1 MTNEVFSDE
10 DLCRLE
16 SFLQNVFAERKQE
29 NASKALEGWEVEKSI
44 SARWKSKLGETSR
57 YGSRSYLSPD
67 GQIFPNRLK
76 VLQHMLTNAFPQEE
90 VDAVMRQLKKWEGW
104 QDSEFLPHNWIM
116 KEAKTRTRVSTKPLQ
131 FLSPKG
137 DLLKSIKSV
146 LQFLQKGETYDATDV
161 HKMRQLNKR
170 LSQENKSLKPDW
182 STIHWLP
189 EGWTFK
195 SDGTKTNFCSPSGK
209 VLHSRR
215 ECLQLL
221 LQNGDGEAAEKML
234 ESLVLDNWKSD
245 RLLPKGWRFKKTGE
259 NEMLFITPDGDLVDG
274 INNARAHIAR
284 VDGNSESKDLQNLE
298 LFWEIESSKKKGRKR
313 MRWKIG
319 DETVPSG
326 WMVRPSGKLDA
337 PIKSPTGLHFV
348 NRLFAE
354 NDSLVLISL
363 QASSTA
369 VPHQRREEQ

>member
-90 VDAVMRQLKKWEGW
+90 VDAVMGQLKKWEGW

-116 KEAKTRTRVSTKPLQ
+116 KKAKTRTRVSTRPLQ

-146 LQFLQKGETYDATDV
+146 MQFLQKSEAYDATDV
-161 HKMRQLNKR
+161 HKLRQLNKR
-170 LSQENKSLKPDW
+170 LSQENKRLRPDW

-195 SDGTKTNFCSPSGK
+195 SDGTKTSFCSPSGK

-215 ECLQLL
+215 ESLQFL
-221 LQNGDGEAAEKML
+221 LQNGAGEAAEKML
-234 ESLVLDNWKSD
+234 EYLVLDNWKSD
-245 RLLPKGWRFKKTGE
+245 GLLPKGWRFKKTGE
-259 NEMLFITPDGDLVDG
+259 NEMLFTTPDGDLVDG
-274 INNARAHIAR
+274 IKNARAYIAK
-284 VDGNSESKDLQNLE
+284 VDANNESKDLPNLE

-313 MRWKIG
+313 MRWKLG

-326 WMVRPSGKLDA
+326 WMIRPGGRMDA
-337 PIKSPTGLHFV
+337 PIKSPTGLHFI
-348 NRLFAE
+348 NRLFSE
-354 NDSLVLISL
+354 NHFLL
-363 QASSTA
+363 
-369 VPHQRREEQ
+369 